1 MSNLPN
7 YDELVAV
14 RLELSRIKDQREALE
29 KTLQSDIMKI
39 VRSAITQAADEVGCM
54 AVELDDV
61 KAENQKLKDRVE
73 ALMRAGEKLARY
85 AAHGSPRRCWT
96 EPRHQPALIQWAEL
110 VKKDPDKSDLELLYG
125 MDPLVR
131 EAVESY
137 KLTKH
142 EDDVRRGLRP
152 EKGGQS

>member
-14 RLELSRIKDQREALE
+14 RLELSRIRDQREALE

-61 KAENQKLKDRVE
+61 KAENQKLKDQVNT
-73 ALMRAGEKLARY
+73 LMRAGEMLAIY
-85 AAHGSPRRCWT
+85 VAHGSPRRCWA
-96 EPRHQPALIQWAEL
+96 EPRQQPVLIKWAKL
-110 VKKDPDKSDLELLYG
+110 VKRSDDKFDLELLYG

-152 EKGGQS
+152 EKGGQP